1 MKNSFFLCFGAGI
14 YQSYLVKTLKKM
26 RLNVI
31 SVDKDKNAPA
41 LKYSDIKIIQSVS
54 NTQKIKKYL
63 EKLKLS
69 ENIVGVVTQ
78 AARESIQS
86 VSDFNQIFGL
96 KGLNKKTTK
105 KLLKKNLLCKSFN
118 KNLGNFYKYSDLKNI
133 NNFPV
138 LSKFPNE
145 SGGKGISLLN
155 TKKDIKILKNKIKD
169 NEKVYIEK
177 FLDGEHFNIVGLKDK
192 SKIKIYC
199 ILSKKINNNF
209 STDKITYTPSYNP
222 NKKKIY
228 KFCEYVL
235 KKTNFDFG
243 PFQLEIILSKNKIY
257 LAEIETSC
265 IGSYISELI
274 IPRVNNSCLVKDT
287 INLILGHKINH
298 QLKNYKKYSILKFF
312 YKLNEFKKLKRTIK
326 NKKFKII
333 TKKNY
338 LIKQKQRLAKVV
350 IYFETKNK
358 NTFNNFNKFI

>member
-1 MKNSFFLCFGAGI
+1 MNHFDDIFENFKNKGCYIPLNDTEAYTI
-14 YQSYLVKTLKKM
+14 YTNHNKVYNK
-26 RLNVI
+26 
-31 SVDKDKNAPA
+31 
-41 LKYSDIKIIQSVS
+41 
-54 NTQKIKKYL
+54 L
-63 EKLKLS
+63 ELFKFQ
-69 ENIVGVVTQ
+69 NI
-78 AARESIQS
+78 ECNP
-86 VSDFNQIFGL
+86 FP
-96 KGLNKKTTK
+96 
-105 KLLKKNLLCKSFN
+105 CK
-118 KNLGNFYKYSDLKNI
+118 
-133 NNFPV
+133 P
-138 LSKFPNE
+138 SKFPIVSKPIINLF
-145 SGGKGISLLN
+145 GMGLN
-155 TKKDIKILKNKIKD
+155 AKKINNVKQFNRELPSN
-169 NEKVYIEK
+169 NFWCS
-177 FLDGEHFNIVGLKDK
+177 FLDGEHLNIVGLKDK

-199 ILSKKINNNF
+199 ILSKRINNNF

-228 KFCEYVL
+228 KFCEHVL

-243 PFQLEIILSKNKIY
+243 PFQLEIITSKNKIY

-312 YKLNEFKKLKRTIK
+312 YKINEFKKLKRAIK